1 MLWVTSGEGWGSWG
15 SCGPD
20 TSQGGPGDEG
30 ETLQVNVPLDKP
42 SGLFKPG
49 ALEIGSGTENFR
61 HLGGKN
67 KQMLKTE
74 RKFGEFL
81 EKDSSTEFRQ
91 ALFPSIG
98 GRGKLWPGN

>member
-15 SCGPD
+15 SYGSD

-61 HLGGKN
+61 HLGGKTN
-67 KQMLKTE
+67 K
-74 RKFGEFL
+74 R
-81 EKDSSTEFRQ
+81 
-91 ALFPSIG
+91 
-98 GRGKLWPGN
+98 